1 MSPAHP
7 NRQTSLRYSGTAG
20 IVWKIQRR
28 TLRKLHEDAHYNN
41 ALGLMPRQH
50 MLELGSKGIA
60 TIFVSDDDKCKISV
74 GQPGQLQTA
83 ATKARRVPEGV
94 VI

>member
-7 NRQTSLRYSGTAG
+7 NRQTSLRYSETAG
-20 IVWKIQRR
+20 IVWKIQHR
-28 TLRKLHEDAHYNN
+28 TLRKLHGDVHYNN
-41 ALGLMPRQH
+41 ALGLLLRLH
-50 MLELGSKGIA
+50 MLELASKGIA

-74 GQPGQLQTA
+74 RQPGQLQTA
-83 ATKARRVPEGV
+83 ATRVRRVPAGV